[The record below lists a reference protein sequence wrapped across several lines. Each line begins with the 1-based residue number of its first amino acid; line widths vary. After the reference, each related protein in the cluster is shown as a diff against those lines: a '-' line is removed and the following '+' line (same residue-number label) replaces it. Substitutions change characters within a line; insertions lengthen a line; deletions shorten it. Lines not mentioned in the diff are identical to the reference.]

1 MIRAFGACLCWAM
14 TAATASA
21 QDTDLGRLLTSPIR
35 IERATPVT
43 SVPLETRGEVLFV
56 QASANDEAADF
67 IFDTGSPTV
76 LSREFADSLGLEVVA
91 QNTGRDANGTEITMD
106 FAILDTLTLGTAV
119 FHDVPV
125 LIHDFSNLDMGAC
138 LVRAG
143 ILGSELFPGSAWRI
157 DLEARRLTFAP
168 SLDDL
173 PATNPVVT
181 THLYDFGYPHAPI
194 VDYSVG
200 DVSDKA
206 LFDTGNSAWVALF
219 TQVAE
224 ATSVQQE
231 IPRDTIVTG
240 TGFEGES
247 AGGRGEA
254 GVLTWFTLQDF
265 RFDNDSLGP
274 VRATTRAV
282 PPTLVGAG
290 LLSAYVV
297 TMDYPGEQFLLA
309 ARNESAP
316 AREEPGY
323 SLALVGDEVRVVQLF
338 DGSPAAE
345 AGLRLGD
352 QVAAISGRSL
362 LVSEDNPKCT
372 VANWLFASFDPATAA
387 ELEILRDGVSSRIS
401 IPPH

>member
-1 MIRAFGACLCWAM
+1 MIRAFGIILCCAM
-14 TAATASA
+14 VAAPASA
-21 QDTDLGRLLTSPIR
+21 QNAELGRLLTAPIR

-43 SVPLETRGEVLFV
+43 SVPLETRGDVLFV
-56 QASANDEAADF
+56 HASANGEASEC

-76 LSREFADSLGLEVVA
+76 LSREFADALGLEIVA
-91 QNTGRDANGTEITMD
+91 QNTGRDANGTEVRMD
-106 FAILDTLTLGTAV
+106 FAVLDTLTLGTAV

-125 LIHDFSNLDMGAC
+125 LIHDFSGLDMGAC
-138 LVRAG
+138 LVSAG

-157 DLEARRLTFAP
+157 DTEARQLSFAA
-168 SLDDL
+168 SLDEMAAFD
-173 PATNPVVT
+173 PVAT

-219 TQVAE
+219 TEVAE
-224 ATSVQQE
+224 ADSVQQE
-231 IPRDTIVTG
+231 ILRDSIVTG

-254 GVLTWFTLQDF
+254 GTLTWFTLQDF
-265 RFDNDSLGP
+265 RLDRDTLGP

-290 LLSAYVV
+290 VLSSYVV
-297 TMDYPGEQFLLA
+297 TLDYPGEQFLLE
-309 ARNESAP
+309 ARTEAAP

-323 SLALVGDEVRVVQLF
+323 SLALVGDAVEVVQLF
-338 DGSPAAE
+338 EGSAPAT
-345 AGLRLGD
+345 AGLQLGD
-352 QVAAISGRSL
+352 QVTAFSGRSL
-362 LVSEDNPKCT
+362 SVTGENPKCSI
-372 VANWLFASFDPATAA
+372 ARWLIDSFDASQAA
-387 ELEILRDGVSSRIS
+387 ELSVVRDGNVSTIS

>member
-1 MIRAFGACLCWAM
+1 MF
-14 TAATASA
+14 AAPGPA
-21 QDTDLGRLLTSPIR
+21 QNAQLGRLLTAPIR

-43 SVPLETRGEVLFV
+43 TLPLEARGDILFV
-56 QASANDEAADF
+56 QASANGEAAEF

-76 LSREFADSLGLEVVA
+76 LSRQFADALGLEAVA

-106 FAILDTLTLGTAV
+106 FAILETLSLGTAV

-125 LIHDFSNLDMGAC
+125 LIHDFSDLDMGAC
-138 LVRAG
+138 LVSAG

-157 DLEARRLTFAP
+157 DTEAGQLSFAA
-168 SLDDL
+168 SLDEMAAFD
-173 PATNPVVT
+173 PVAT

-219 TQVAE
+219 TEVAE
-224 ATSVQQE
+224 TVSVQQE
-231 IPRDTIVTG
+231 ILRESIVTG

-254 GVLTWFTLQDF
+254 GALTWFTLQNF
-265 RFDNDSLGP
+265 RLDHDTLGP

-290 LLSAYVV
+290 VLSGYVV
-297 TMDYPGEQFLLA
+297 TMDYPGEQFLLE
-309 ARNESAP
+309 ARSEPAP

-323 SLALVGDEVRVVQLF
+323 ALALVGDAVEVAQLF
-338 DGSPAAE
+338 DGSAAAD

-352 QVAAISGRSL
+352 QVIALSGRSMV
-362 LVSEDNPKCT
+362 VSAGNSKCSI
-372 VANWLFASFDPATAA
+372 ARSLIESFDASQGADLT
-387 ELEILRDGVSSRIS
+387 IMRDGIASTIS
-401 IPPH
+401 IPQH